1 MGKVY
6 IGGRVKYDYQMW
18 VRRVQWFTGN
28 SRYWETTGPGTP
40 GPYRV
45 VNEGTAVSGKS
56 ESSNRERQSVGSRS
70 GKGKQG
76 RLPHS
81 REGARGIRKIS
92 ACALYGKD
100 LYYYYNTI

>member
-1 MGKVY
+1 MTTKCGCGGFSGLPVTADIGKQP
-6 IGGRVKYDYQMW
+6 GRA
-18 VRRVQWFTGN
+18 RPAPTG
-28 SRYWETTGPGTP
+28 
-40 GPYRV
+40 V

-56 ESSNRERQSVGSRS
+56 ESSSRERQSVGSRS
-70 GKGKQG
+70 NKGKQG

>member
-1 MGKVY
+1 MYIAEMG
-6 IGGRVKYDYQMW
+6 KYDYQMW

-28 SRYWETTGPGTP
+28 SRYWETTGP
-40 GPYRV
+40 